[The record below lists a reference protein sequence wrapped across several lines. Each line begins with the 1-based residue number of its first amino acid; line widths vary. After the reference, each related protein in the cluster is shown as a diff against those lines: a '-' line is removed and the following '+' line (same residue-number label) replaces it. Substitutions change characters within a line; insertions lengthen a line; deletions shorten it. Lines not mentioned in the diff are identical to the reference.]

1 MRHDLTLS
9 DSEWDLITELLE
21 SEHKQLL
28 VEIRHTH
35 AAAYKETLRI
45 RMNAIE
51 AMLERMSVG
60 A

>member
-21 SEHKQLL
+21 SGHKQLL
-28 VEIRHTH
+28 VEIRHTD
-35 AAAYKETLRI
+35 AAAYKETLRL
-45 RMNAIE
+45 RLTAIE
-51 AMLERMSVG
+51 ALLERLSVG

>member
-1 MRHDLTLS
+1 MGHDLKLS
-9 DSEWDLITELLE
+9 DAEWDLINELLE
-21 SEHKQLL
+21 AEQKQLL

-35 AAAYKETLRI
+35 AAAYKETLRL
-45 RMNAIE
+45 RLAAIE